1 MAFIGNTV
9 QTQGFTPAID
19 YFNGNG
25 VTVTFTLS
33 RPVASV
39 AQVIVAIDNVIQNPS
54 SSFTVAG
61 NAITFSSAPL
71 SGTNNIWVEY
81 TSLITTYQ
89 GISQDPTVIG
99 DIRATGGYLAEGDF
113 GNSFVDG
120 AILDYV
126 TGNGRITVGDLDDI
140 TFYHG
145 GTAGRSEM
153 MKLSYA
159 GNSYIVGKLGV
170 GAAPA
175 AWPATSSAV
184 DFGGSG
190 VSYIGFNS
198 TGGLPYGYIYSNSYY
213 NGTNNIYK
221 TNSFATATGFGN
233 TGKFQWFTAPS
244 GTAGNTVAFT
254 EVMTIDNTG
263 NVGIGTSSP
272 STKLNIADNGSGV
285 ALQFNGY
292 TGGQNIQAKIECERP
307 NFNNFESQLRFYTHN
322 GSSLAE
328 KMRIDESGN
337 VLIGTT
343 SNYASARTSINNS
356 GTVLGLY
363 CSGGSGQPAL
373 VIGKE
378 SNDGST
384 SQVLMQF
391 LYNSGSA
398 GLGQINGNGGS
409 QAAFGSYSDIRL
421 KENITNVPS
430 QLEKICAL
438 RPVEFDYKDGSGHQ
452 TGFIA
457 QEIQEVYPEAVAV
470 GQNEM
475 LTVTGWNKTEAYLV
489 KAIQEQQAIIEDLKA
504 RIETLEAK

>member
-1 MAFIGNTV
+1 MAYIGNTV
-9 QTQGFTPAID
+9 ENQGFTPAID
-19 YFNGNG
+19 YFNGDG

-33 RPVASV
+33 RPIASV

-113 GNSFVDG
+113 GNSFVSG

-126 TGNGRITVGDLDDI
+126 TGLGRVTVGPAEGIAL
-140 TFYHG
+140 YNG
-145 GTAGRSEM
+145 GTASR
-153 MKLSYA
+153 
-159 GNSYIVGKLGV
+159 
-170 GAAPA
+170 
-175 AWPATSSAV
+175 
-184 DFGGSG
+184 
-190 VSYIGFNS
+190 
-198 TGGLPYGYIYSNSYY
+198 
-213 NGTNNIYK
+213 
-221 TNSFATATGFGN
+221 TALM
-233 TGKFQWFTAPS
+233 
-244 GTAGNTVAFT
+244 TVAA
-254 EVMTIDNTG
+254 TG

-272 STKLNIADNGSGV
+272 SYKLQVSATAASVGITSTTAGQTPFLILNNTADSSNSYIFCPNKQLGIVQSDTSASSIV
-285 ALQFNGY
+285 YFS
-292 TGGQNIQAKIECERP
+292 TQNTER
-307 NFNNFESQLRFYTHN
+307 
-322 GSSLAE
+322 
-328 KMRIDESGN
+328 MRIDSNGDLL
-337 VLIGTT
+337 VGTT
-343 SNYASARTSINNS
+343 TNYGSAKTHINS
-356 GTVLGLY
+356 AGTVLSIY
-363 CSGGSGQPAL
+363 CSGGSGSPGII
-373 VIGKE
+373 IGKA
-378 SNDGST
+378 SNDAST

-391 LYNSGSA
+391 LYNSGSL
-398 GLGQINGNGGS
+398 GLGQINGNGSGS
-409 QAAFGSYSDIRL
+409 AAFGSYSDIRL
-421 KENITNVPS
+421 KENITNIPT

-489 KAIQEQQAIIEDLKA
+489 KAIQEQQAIIQDLKA

>member
-1 MAFIGNTV
+1 
-9 QTQGFTPAID
+9 
-19 YFNGNG
+19 
-25 VTVTFTLS
+25 
-33 RPVASV
+33 
-39 AQVIVAIDNVIQNPS
+39 
-54 SSFTVAG
+54 
-61 NAITFSSAPL
+61 
-71 SGTNNIWVEY
+71 
-81 TSLITTYQ
+81 
-89 GISQDPTVIG
+89 
-99 DIRATGGYLAEGDF
+99 
-113 GNSFVDG
+113 
-120 AILDYV
+120 
-126 TGNGRITVGDLDDI
+126 
-140 TFYHG
+140 
-145 GTAGRSEM
+145 M

-244 GTAGNTVAFT
+244 GTAGNTVTFT

-272 STKLNIADNGSGV
+272 TNKLHVVSDVINAGDTTYSIAAGAATTQTRKLLLGYNNSGNYGV
-285 ALQFNGY
+285 
-292 TGGQNIQAKIECERP
+292 IQAV
-307 NFNNFESQLRFYTHN
+307 
-322 GSSLAE
+322 
-328 KMRIDESGN
+328 ESGTAWRDIVMQPN
-337 VLIGTT
+337 DGSVLIGTT
-343 SNYASARTSINNS
+343 TNYASARTSIRNG

-363 CSGGSGQPAL
+363 CSGASGQPGL

-409 QAAFGSYSDIRL
+409 QAAFGSYSDARL
-421 KENITNVPS
+421 KENIANIPA
-430 QLEKICAL
+430 QLENICAL

-457 QEIQEVYPEAVAV
+457 QEMQEVYPEAVAV

-489 KAIQEQQAIIEDLKA
+489 KAIQELNAKVDAQAAEIAELKA
-504 RIETLEAK
+504 GK